1 MPLESDLKNHGLFF
15 NMKVDELEN
24 KWNIFMSSSV
34 IDSSVWS
41 LNRICVEYFLCC
53 HMYGICQISGKLME
67 YFLYHNFRCLAT
79 CKWNV
84 DSQWV
89 ESWWNLAVVFSSC
102 LTLCKEAL
110 FLGHPG
116 FVAACSGSV
125 GVAAWP
131 YWLRLFRWTF
141 MDLLSSCPLAG
152 AEFYQ

>member
-67 YFLYHNFRCLAT
+67 YFCTTTFDALQLANGMLT
-79 CKWNV
+79 PNEWNHGGI
-84 DSQWV
+84 W
-89 ESWWNLAVVFSSC
+89 
-102 LTLCKEAL
+102 
-110 FLGHPG
+110 
-116 FVAACSGSV
+116 
-125 GVAAWP
+125 
-131 YWLRLFRWTF
+131 
-141 MDLLSSCPLAG
+141 LLSSLLDPLHFFWFILALLLPVRVV
-152 AEFYQ
+152 

>member
-1 MPLESDLKNHGLFF
+1 MPLESDLINHGLFF
-15 NMKVDELEN
+15 NMKVDKLEN

-84 DSQWV
+84 DSRWV
-89 ESWWNLAVVFSSC
+89 ESWWKLAVVFSSWPF
-102 LTLCKEAL
+102 AL
-110 FLGHPG
+110 FLVHPG
-116 FVAACSGSV
+116 LVAARPGSV
-125 GVAAWP
+125 GVAAWLH
-131 YWLRLFRWTF
+131 WLTF

-152 AEFYQ
+152 GHGSATNRKWYCFE